1 MTRDYYAETAS
12 SITALGKRIIEAN
25 LCKEIMINIP
35 GYPKTSA
42 SINRLMPKYKF
53 SRAKWYVAEFDTR
66 YYFEVDEWCKEQFGP
81 HPKRP
86 DAWCRWHHTYEN
98 QIHLRDEKDYN
109 WFVLRWGA

>member
-1 MTRDYYAETAS
+1 MMRDYYAETAS

-25 LCKEIMINIP
+25 LCKEIMFDIP

-53 SRAKWYVAEFDTR
+53 SRKWHIANFNWQDYN
-66 YYFEVDEWCKEQFGP
+66 EVNRWCIDQFGP
-81 HPKRP
+81 HPQTP
-86 DAWCRWHHTYEN
+86 DAWCRWHHRYED
-98 QIHLRDEKDYN
+98 QIHFRDEKDYN

>member
-1 MTRDYYAETAS
+1 MKRDYYAETAS

-25 LCKEIMINIP
+25 LCKEIMFNIP

-53 SRAKWYVAEFDTR
+53 SRAKWYVAEFHPKD
-66 YYFEVDEWCKEQFGP
+66 YFEVDAWCSQQFGP
-81 HPKRP
+81 HPARP
-86 DAWCRWHHTYEN
+86 DAWSRWIHKYETS
-98 QIHLRDEKDYN
+98 IHFRDEKDYN